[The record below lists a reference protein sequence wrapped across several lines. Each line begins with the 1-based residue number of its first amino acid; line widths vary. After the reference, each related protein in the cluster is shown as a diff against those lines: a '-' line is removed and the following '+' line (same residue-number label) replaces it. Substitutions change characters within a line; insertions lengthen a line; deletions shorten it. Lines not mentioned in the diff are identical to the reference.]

1 MKQTRDPLGDTA
13 LEGLARGRVLFGPYE
28 RLMADKKTWQACAFI
43 LLGLVLIFGLGL
55 FDLARR
61 SQVELHLVEVDR
73 FGQIAYA
80 GPLKNE
86 SRNPRY
92 IQAAL
97 ATFIRQLRVVF
108 RDQRAVFE
116 ERKNAYIHLTKG
128 VRNYLDRYFAE
139 PENDPRILGRN
150 IWRNVQVES
159 VLPLGSDSWQVHW
172 TEIDYHHN
180 GAVKERTRWVAVIE
194 TTFKP
199 IKSPL
204 LLRRN
209 PLGLYVTALSWS
221 PTQGES
227 A

>member
-1 MKQTRDPLGDTA
+1 MKRQHDPLEGTS

-28 RLMADKKTWQACAFI
+28 RLLAEKKTWQSAAFI
-43 LLGLVLIFGLGL
+43 LLCLVLIFGLGL

-61 SQVELHLVEVDR
+61 SQIELHLVEVDR
-73 FGQIAYA
+73 FGQVAYA
-80 GPLKNE
+80 GPLKKE
-86 SRNPRY
+86 PRSPRY
-92 IQAAL
+92 TQAAL

-116 ERKNAYIHLTKG
+116 ERKSAYIHLTKG

-139 PENDPRILGRN
+139 PENDPRILGRK

-159 VLPLGSDSWQVHW
+159 VLPLGDDSWQVHW
-172 TEIDYHHN
+172 IEVDYQHN
-180 GAVKERTRWVAVIE
+180 GALKARTRWVAVIE

-199 IKSPL
+199 VNSPL
-204 LLRRN
+204 LLQRN